1 MTVSTGAAVGIAMGS
16 LIAGILICGL
26 VVDLLGGHRYIL
38 KKRPARGADGEDGNL
53 EESIFGEKAS
63 RSHRGGPIDPE
74 RILSTPEQQQ
84 NSPVSSLDSSSSS
97 IATIETLD
105 QEVRQ
110 EFVNLNIA
118 IKGHAELYYNLRPIE
133 DEVALKSASCD
144 TNLSTLDDLLGP
156 TAPLDAIAMD
166 SLLQTPETR
175 HEGIRLLIAWSL
187 FRFIQLDAPVERTLL
202 PPELVQCAQ
211 AMSRRRQDVSSGTMM
226 TTTTMMMMDEEA
238 KKKRLEITRKPLP
251 LNSNPGSGASN
262 RVISSP
268 PLQPPGTSTATST
281 IAPTN
286 AAALQEEPD
295 NRILFAKWREIS
307 GKLFPPIHAPP
318 LHNLSSSPPFSS
330 SSPPHSSS
338 SAAAAVTN
346 PHPHPLTTPPNENT
360 TTTTTTTPHEDLITT
375 LVCLLQPYIAT
386 GYGGARVRD
395 LENVVAATTRL
406 GFRLMFSSRTEWEFA
421 WSTLMADEFVV
432 FPALVKVGDGRG

>member
-211 AMSRRRQDVSSGTMM
+211 AMSRHRQDVSSGTMM
-226 TTTTMMMMDEEA
+226 TTMMMMDEEA

-268 PLQPPGTSTATST
+268 PLPHGTSTATTTS
-281 IAPTN
+281 APTN

-318 LHNLSSSPPFSS
+318 HHNLSSSPPFSS

-338 SAAAAVTN
+338 SAAAAAAAAANAN
-346 PHPHPLTTPPNENT
+346 PHPHPLTTPPNE
-360 TTTTTTTPHEDLITT
+360 TTTTTTPHEDLITT

-395 LENVVAATTRL
+395 LENVVAATTRF
-406 GFRLMFSSRTEWEFA
+406 GFRLMFTSRTEWEFA

>member
-26 VVDLLGGHRYIL
+26 VVDLLGGNRYIL

-175 HEGIRLLIAWSL
+175 HEAIRLLIAWSL

-226 TTTTMMMMDEEA
+226 TTTMMMDEEA

-268 PLQPPGTSTATST
+268 PLPHGTSTTT

-286 AAALQEEPD
+286 AAAAALQEEPD

-307 GKLFPPIHAPP
+307 GKLFPPIQTPP
-318 LHNLSSSPPFSS
+318 HHNLSSSPPFSS
-330 SSPPHSSS
+330 SSAA
-338 SAAAAVTN
+338 AAAAVTN
-346 PHPHPLTTPPNENT
+346 PHPHTPPNE
-360 TTTTTTTPHEDLITT
+360 TTTTTTPHEDLITT

-395 LENVVAATTRL
+395 LENVVAATSRF

>member
-74 RILSTPEQQQ
+74 RIVSTPEQQQ

-175 HEGIRLLIAWSL
+175 HEAIRLLIAWSL

-226 TTTTMMMMDEEA
+226 TTMMMMDEEA

-268 PLQPPGTSTATST
+268 PLQPPGTSTTT

-295 NRILFAKWREIS
+295 NRILFAKWRELS

-318 LHNLSSSPPFSS
+318 HHNLSSSSSPPFSS

-338 SAAAAVTN
+338 SAAAN
-346 PHPHPLTTPPNENT
+346 PHPHPLTTPPNEN
-360 TTTTTTTPHEDLITT
+360 TTPHEDLITT

-395 LENVVAATTRL
+395 LENVVAATTRF
-406 GFRLMFSSRTEWEFA
+406 GFRLMYSSRTEWEFA

>member
-226 TTTTMMMMDEEA
+226 TTTTMTMMDEEA

-268 PLQPPGTSTATST
+268 PLPHGTSTTT

-286 AAALQEEPD
+286 AAAAALQEEPD

-318 LHNLSSSPPFSS
+318 HHNLS

-338 SAAAAVTN
+338 SAAVSN
-346 PHPHPLTTPPNENT
+346 PHPHPHTLTTSPNET
-360 TTTTTTTPHEDLITT
+360 STTTTTTPHEDLITT

-395 LENVVAATTRL
+395 LENVVAATTRF

-421 WSTLMADEFVV
+421 WTTLMADEFVV

>member
-38 KKRPARGADGEDGNL
+38 KKKPARGADGEDRNL

-226 TTTTMMMMDEEA
+226 TTTMMMDEEA

-262 RVISSP
+262 RVISSSS
-268 PLQPPGTSTATST
+268 PLPPGTSTATTT

-318 LHNLSSSPPFSS
+318 HHNLSSSPPFSS

-338 SAAAAVTN
+338 SAAAANAN
-346 PHPHPLTTPPNENT
+346 PHPHTLTTPPNEN
-360 TTTTTTTPHEDLITT
+360 TTTTPHEDLITT

-395 LENVVAATTRL
+395 LENVVAATTRF

-421 WSTLMADEFVV
+421 WTTLMADEFVV